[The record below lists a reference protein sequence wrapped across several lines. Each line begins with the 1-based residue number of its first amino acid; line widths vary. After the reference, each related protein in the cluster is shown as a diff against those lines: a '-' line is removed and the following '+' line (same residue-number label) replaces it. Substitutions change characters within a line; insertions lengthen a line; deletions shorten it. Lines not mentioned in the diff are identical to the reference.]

1 MTEHVIRFGI
11 IGTGVAGGFHAQA
24 IARTPGARLVAVC
37 AARPELAADLAA
49 RYHAEVAQDIP
60 ALLARDDIDAVSICT
75 PSGQHAE
82 QGIAAARAGKHVLVE
97 KPLAL
102 TLADADALIAA
113 CRNAGVQLGVALQR
127 RTDPDFRAARD
138 AIAAGA
144 LGRMVLGAMTV
155 PYLRPQSYYDSA
167 AWRGTWALDGGG
179 ALMNQGVHLVDLLL
193 WLMGDEVAEV
203 QARAD
208 TLAHTIEVE
217 DVVTAALRFT
227 SGALGTIAATT
238 AVAPGFPHRVEI
250 YGTQGGMQIEGEAV
264 VRWETTQTPT
274 EGAPAGPRVTTSGSG
289 QQDAG
294 PGADPRNITMSGHA
308 RIIDDFAAAIRE
320 RRAPLVTG
328 EDARRA
334 LSVVLAVYQSARE
347 GRPVRPG

>member
-1 MTEHVIRFGI
+1 MTEHAIRFGI
-11 IGTGVAGGFHAQA
+11 IGTGVAGGFHARA
-24 IARTPGARLVAVC
+24 IDRTPDARLVAVC
-37 AARPELAADLAA
+37 AARPELAAGMAA
-49 RYHAEVAQDIP
+49 QYHAEVVPDLA

-113 CRNAGVQLGVALQR
+113 CRDAGVQLGVALQR
-127 RTDPDFRAARD
+127 RTDPNFRAAHN

-144 LGRMVLGAMTV
+144 LGRMVLGAITV

-193 WLMGDEVAEV
+193 WLMSDEVVEV

-217 DVVTAALRFT
+217 DVVTAALRFA

-238 AVAPGFPHRVEI
+238 ATAPGFPHRVEV

-264 VRWETTQTPT
+264 VRWETAHMPA
-274 EGAPAGPRVTTSGSG
+274 EGAQAGPQVTTSGSG

-294 PGADPRNITMSGHA
+294 PGADPRNIHMSGHT
-308 RIIDDFAAAIRE
+308 RIIEDFAAAIRAG
-320 RRAPLVTG
+320 RAPLVTG

-334 LSVVLAVYQSARE
+334 LAVVLAVYESART